1 MPVETPPELDAPSRR
16 RVLRALAL
24 AGICLPFAGAAAGA
38 AEGTNTTKGGAWLL
52 GDNLS
57 LAALLYNQ
65 GAAPENVTRLL
76 GKAKTLADIFGVQIK
91 PFPAKAAKASEAT
104 ADLIHYLIK
113 GDGASIGVALAKKYD
128 DEHGILFEVAVKSN
142 LLILLYGPGDDI
154 GQSIAGV
161 IKTRLESIHL
171 PPGLWNEV
179 VAAVADKRPT
189 GDVKDA
195 IFKMHKDIANFYIP
209 GSG

>member
-1 MPVETPPELDAPSRR
+1 MPAEIPPEMDVPSRR

-24 AGICLPFAGAAAGA
+24 AGIGLPFMGAAARA
-38 AEGTNTTKGGAWLL
+38 AESANTTKGGAWLL

-65 GAAPENVTRLL
+65 GAAPENVSRLL
-76 GKAKTLADIFGVQIK
+76 AKAKTLADIFGVEIK

-104 ADLIHYLIK
+104 AAIIHYLIK
-113 GDGASIGVALAKKYD
+113 GDGALIGAALAKKYD
-128 DEHGILFEVAVKSN
+128 DEHGVLFEVAVKSN
-142 LLILLYGPGDDI
+142 LLILLYGPGDDL

-161 IKTRLESIHL
+161 IKTRLETIHL
-171 PPGLWNEV
+171 PPRLWNGV
-179 VAAVADKRPT
+179 VTAVADKRPT
-189 GDVKDA
+189 GEVKDA
-195 IFKMHKDIANFYIP
+195 IFKMHKDVANFYIP